1 MRTAE
6 NTACGVRAPHKARL
20 ISIIVPQ
27 ESQTTFTRTMASSL
41 IGKAVS
47 TAGQLAARGL
57 LERVLTFTLNQLL
70 VRFVDPEVFGLASIR
85 FELILSTV
93 LFLSREGLRL
103 AMIRLP
109 QLDLM
114 PKPGEGRAAKDGRQR
129 FINTCWL
136 SAPVGV
142 LFSLGAGL
150 VLWWT
155 TAAGA
160 DGGAGKAVG
169 AGADGGASDTARV
182 LAAGMLYCL
191 AAAIESLG
199 EPLYIASLI
208 NLRTEL
214 RVKAEGTAVIARTVA
229 TFLLVVF
236 GGLGVVSFGLA
247 QVVYSLVLVGI
258 YVRAYAQ
265 APEPFP
271 WPSVR
276 PAALES
282 GVLR

>member
-1 MRTAE
+1 
-6 NTACGVRAPHKARL
+6 
-20 ISIIVPQ
+20 
-27 ESQTTFTRTMASSL
+27 MASSL